1 MTIARFALRPARTSA
16 TAGYQ
21 PGTCNIGPEEI
32 GRRRLAG
39 HLGVAVTLVALAV
52 LVVID
57 APAWTR
63 MIIALPAAGA
73 ASGYL
78 QAWLKFCAG
87 FGARG
92 VYNFGPLGGLREVVD
107 DEARARD
114 RRKAR
119 EIGLL
124 ALGIGLVAGIV
135 AVLLPL

>member
-1 MTIARFALRPARTSA
+1 M
-16 TAGYQ
+16 
-21 PGTCNIGPEEI
+21 
-32 GRRRLAG
+32 AG
-39 HLGVAVTLVALAV
+39 HIGAGATLVALAV
-52 LVVID
+52 LVAID

-63 MIIALPAAGA
+63 LIVVLPSAAS

-119 EIGLL
+119 EIGLA